1 MDYSFLFIEGLPEGT
16 TQIEL
21 SEIIRTNVPC
31 EITNMFQYKTKFGVI
46 DFRSALARLKTP
58 ASYAAA
64 AVYKK
69 AHIMVQNKEI
79 TLNFVSSTEQ
89 FKTSFVFFG
98 ANREETRNAV
108 SKIIDNKFIRNF
120 VEITTHFIPITV
132 LQVSNRDVV
141 INKLKAGNI
150 KIEWKPIIQET
161 TNFEIENK
169 ILENLMTFAP
179 IHDAYISF
187 RGKKYGISKS
197 IAGKLSTTV
206 ANLKEN
212 ETIVLPDMEKIEP
225 CPIEDVIN
233 FLWSKDIEVLF
244 EKLPFLTI
252 VQRCLQSNEL
262 MKMIVHFVLNDLDPL
277 SISAF
282 AIAYDFA
289 GINYFPYNWAIQK
302 IRVILDNKECL
313 SDFPKSQCPR
323 LIADSKEATC
333 DEQAELIDDLPLSKE
348 DKVAYLKQIDRNGI
362 KTKRHIFEEYGL

>member
-21 SEIIRTNVPC
+21 SEIIRANVPC

-64 AVYKK
+64 TVYKK
-69 AHIMVQNKEI
+69 AHIKVQDKEI

-98 ANREETRNAV
+98 ANREEVRNAI

-120 VEITTHFIPITV
+120 VEITTHFIPITI

-141 INKLKAGNI
+141 INKLNSENI

-161 TNFEIENK
+161 ANFEIENK
-169 ILENLMTFAP
+169 ILDNLMTFSP

-197 IAGKLSTTV
+197 IAGKLSESV
-206 ANLKEN
+206 AKIKEN
-212 ETIVLPDMEKIEP
+212 ETIVLPDMEKIDT

-233 FLWSKDIEVLF
+233 FLWSKEIEILF

-252 VQRCLQSNEL
+252 VERHLQSKELLKKIDSYVSNE
-262 MKMIVHFVLNDLDPL
+262 LDPL

-282 AIAYDFA
+282 ALAYEFA
-289 GINYFPYNWAIQK
+289 GIDRISYKWAIK
-302 IRVILDNKECL
+302 NIRVILDNKECL
-313 SDFPKSQCPR
+313 ADFPKSQCPS
-323 LIADSKEATC
+323 LLADSKSASC
-333 DEQAELIDDLPLSKE
+333 DEQAKLIDALPLSMEKKAAFLKE
-348 DKVAYLKQIDRNGI
+348 INKN
-362 KTKRHIFEEYGL
+362 